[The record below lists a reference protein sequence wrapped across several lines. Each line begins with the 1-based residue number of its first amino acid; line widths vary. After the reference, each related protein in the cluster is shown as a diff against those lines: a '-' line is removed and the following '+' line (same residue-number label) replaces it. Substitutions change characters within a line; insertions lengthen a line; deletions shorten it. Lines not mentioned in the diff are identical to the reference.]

1 MADRVPPMAIPKS
14 LGKSALW
21 GAHRDGGITHW
32 GIDIPPSAPNTAGA
46 VVVPEDSTVVEV
58 WTDDSKT
65 TSFRGYVPAGVL
77 LRGDSGRFH
86 LLAHLSPEAWSQSAL
101 PRVGQRYSSGEQIG
115 LVATGLKPQRFW
127 AAPHVHW
134 EVRAATLGKGM
145 ATETT
150 TLDPVEW
157 LKGNDVVARPNEWMI
172 WVVVGYVVYSEYRRR
187 QR

>member
-1 MADRVPPMAIPKS
+1 MAIPKS

-32 GIDIPPSAPNTAGA
+32 GIDIPPTAPNTAGA
-46 VVVPEDSTVVEV
+46 VVVPEDATVESV

-86 LLAHLSPEAWSQSAL
+86 LLAHLSPEAWSDAAL
-101 PRVGQRYSSGEQIG
+101 PRVGQRYAAGEQIG

-127 AAPHVHW
+127 TAPHVHW
-134 EVRAATLGKGM
+134 EVRTTPLGVGGSS
-145 ATETT
+145 
-150 TLDPVEW
+150 TLDPVAW
-157 LKGNDVVARPNEWMI
+157 LAGRDVAANPQAWLWWLLLGAVI
-172 WVVVGYVVYSEYRRR
+172 LSEYRRL
-187 QR
+187 